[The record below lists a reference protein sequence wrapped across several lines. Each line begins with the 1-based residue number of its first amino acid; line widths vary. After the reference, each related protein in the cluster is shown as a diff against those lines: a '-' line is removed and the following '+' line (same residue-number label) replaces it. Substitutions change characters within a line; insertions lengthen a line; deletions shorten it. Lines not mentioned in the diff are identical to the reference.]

1 LLIRRIITF
10 NNSSSDASIALLEI
24 NQLIMEDNKIEK
36 DKQPAESY
44 IKEIKRNTRSRFSA
58 EEKIRIVMMG
68 IRGEGKVSEICRQFG
83 IVESLYY
90 KWSQDFMEAGKRRL
104 AGDLMREANTTEVKR
119 LRQHLDDY
127 KHMVGEQAHEIRML
141 KKSLN
146 GNI

>member
-1 LLIRRIITF
+1 
-10 NNSSSDASIALLEI
+10 
-24 NQLIMEDNKIEK
+24 MEDNKLEK
-36 DKQPAESY
+36 IQQPAESY
-44 IKEIKRNTRSRFSA
+44 IKEIKRKTRSRFLA
-58 EEKIRIVMMG
+58 EEKVRIVMMG
-68 IRGEGKVSEICRQFG
+68 MRGEGKVSEICRQFG

-90 KWSQDFMEAGKRRL
+90 KWSKDFMEAGKRRL

-127 KHMVGEQAHEIRML
+127 KHMVGEQAHEIRKL

>member
-1 LLIRRIITF
+1 MLV
-10 NNSSSDASIALLEI
+10 LLEI
-24 NQLIMEDNKIEK
+24 NQLSMEDNKIEK
-36 DKQPAESY
+36 DQQSAESY
-44 IKEIKRNTRSRFSA
+44 IKEIKRKIRSRFSS
-58 EEKIRIVMMG
+58 EEKIRIVMMN

-90 KWSQDFMEAGKRRL
+90 KWSKDFMEAGKRRL
-104 AGDLMREANTTEVKR
+104 AGDLMRETNTTEVKK
-119 LRQHLDDY
+119 LRQHLDEY

>member
-1 LLIRRIITF
+1 MLV
-10 NNSSSDASIALLEI
+10 LLEI
-24 NQLIMEDNKIEK
+24 NQLSMEDNKIIK
-36 DKQPAESY
+36 DQQSAESY
-44 IKEIKRNTRSRFSA
+44 IKEIKRKTRSRFSS
-58 EEKIRIVMMG
+58 EEKIRIVMMD

-90 KWSQDFMEAGKRRL
+90 KWSKDFMEAGKRRL
-104 AGDLMREANTTEVKR
+104 AGDLMREANTTEVKQ
-119 LRQHLDDY
+119 LRQHLDEY

>member
-1 LLIRRIITF
+1 
-10 NNSSSDASIALLEI
+10 
-24 NQLIMEDNKIEK
+24 
-36 DKQPAESY
+36 
-44 IKEIKRNTRSRFSA
+44 
-58 EEKIRIVMMG
+58 MMG

-90 KWSQDFMEAGKRRL
+90 KWSKDFMEAGKRRL

-119 LRQHLDDY
+119 LRQHLDEY